1 MTLIASNTALQE
13 FIESCDGVKLLAV
26 DTEFFRRYSY
36 YPELCLIQINNGK
49 QAVTVD
55 VLAEGLDITPLLDL
69 LYCEDILKIFHS
81 ASQDIEIFCKLRDG
95 KVPTP
100 IFDTQIACM
109 ACMGEA
115 QTSYERVVKKLLNVT
130 LDKTMQACDWRTR
143 PLSQEQLNY
152 ALADVIHLL
161 PLYDRLCDIINGL
174 ERMEWLKEE
183 MERIANPDNYQKD
196 LDNLW
201 RNIKGKN
208 LKAKG
213 LAILQNIAKQRE
225 LLAMRYDV
233 PRKHIMHDDD
243 LTLLAQKPPA
253 NLQKFLAKN
262 CLTMRRLTDDD
273 RQEFYQ
279 AIIDGADNKDNIILP
294 QAKILPDTAQQ
305 LQIDMLRIVRRLVA
319 VELNITP
326 KLLCEQDDLQYI
338 VMQAGQLPDFLTSG
352 WRYQHFGEIVE
363 SFMQGDY
370 QMVIQQGN
378 PVLLK
383 G

>member
-1 MTLIASNTALQE
+1 MVSKYSLSILN
-13 FIESCDGVKLLAV
+13 
-26 DTEFFRRYSY
+26 FFRRYSY
-36 YPELCLIQINNGK
+36 YPELCLIQVNNGK
-49 QAVTVD
+49 QSVAVD
-55 VLAEGLDITPLLDL
+55 ALADGLDISPLLDL
-69 LYCEDILKIFHS
+69 LYREDILKIFHS

-109 ACMGEA
+109 ACMGET
-115 QTSYERVVKKLLNVT
+115 QTSYERVAKKLLNIT

-143 PLSQEQLNY
+143 PLSEEQLTY

-161 PLYDRLCDIINGL
+161 PLYEKLCDIINGL

-183 MERIANPDNYQKD
+183 MARIADPDNYQKD

-213 LAILQNIAKQRE
+213 LSVLQNIAKQRE
-225 LLAMRYDV
+225 ILAMRYDV

-243 LTLLAQKPPA
+243 LALLAKKPPP
-253 NLQKFLAKN
+253 NLQKFLAN
-262 CLTMRRLTDDD
+262 NHLTMRRITDDD
-273 RQEFYQ
+273 RRDFYQ
-279 AIIDGADNKDNIILP
+279 AIADGINDKDSMVVPL
-294 QAKILPDTAQQ
+294 AKILPDTAQQ

-319 VELNITP
+319 NDLNITP
-326 KLLCEQDDLQYI
+326 KLLCEQDDLQNI
-338 VMQAGQLPDFLTSG
+338 VMLGSGLPRILTEG

-363 SFMQGDY
+363 SFMQGKHKIMMQAGEPILFKD
-370 QMVIQQGN
+370 
-378 PVLLK
+378 
-383 G
+383 

>member
-1 MTLIASNTALQE
+1 MALIVSNASLQE
-13 FIESCDGVKLLAV
+13 FVESCKGVTLLAV

-36 YPELCLIQINNGK
+36 YPELCLIQINNGT
-49 QAVTVD
+49 QAVAVD
-55 VLAEGLDITPLLDL
+55 VLADGLDITPLLDL
-69 LYCEDILKIFHS
+69 LYQEDILKIFHS

-109 ACMGEA
+109 ACMGET

-143 PLSQEQLNY
+143 PLSDEQLTY

-161 PLYDRLCDIINGL
+161 PLYEKLCDIINGL
-174 ERMEWLKEE
+174 QRMEWLKEE
-183 MERIANPDNYQKD
+183 MARIVNPDNYQKD

-213 LAILQNIAKQRE
+213 FAILQNIAKQRE
-225 LLAMRYDV
+225 ILAMRYDV

-243 LTLLAQKPPA
+243 LALLAKKPPS
-253 NLQKFLAKN
+253 NLQKFLAN
-262 CLTMRRLTDDD
+262 NHLTMRHITDDD
-273 RQEFYQ
+273 RRDFYQ
-279 AIIDGADNKDNIILP
+279 AITDGADNKDSMTLP
-294 QAKILPDTAQQ
+294 QAKILPDNNQQ
-305 LQIDMLRIVRRLVA
+305 LQIDMLRLVRRLVA
-319 VELNITP
+319 NELNITP

-338 VMQAGQLPDFLTSG
+338 VMQGGGLPSFLTAG

-363 SFMQGDY
+363 GFMQGNY
-370 QMVIQQGN
+370 KMIMQQGE
-378 PVLLK
+378 PILLK